1 MEQISTIRDLIA
13 LWPGRAVFAAEV
25 GVPLAR
31 VHKWITANAIPA
43 RHHFRIVVIAQA
55 RGFAVTAD
63 LLVLLHAE
71 PLQSEDAA

>member
-43 RHHFRIVVIAQA
+43 RHHLRIVVIARA

-63 LLVLLHAE
+63 LLVMLHAL
-71 PLQSEDAA
+71 PPTSEQAA